1 METSLHTESDTRF
14 KESADYILYECII
27 YIFMTILYMTIYNI
41 ELNAETVWN

>member
-14 KESADYILYECII
+14 KESADNILYECII
-27 YIFMTILYMTIYNI
+27 YIFMTIYNI